1 MQGYKMDK
9 YNKNILAGFD
19 TLKDIGQEVQKNVSG
34 FLDTTLDT
42 AGKTLE
48 TISSFAFGKDKRLK
62 NSSLKFSGATVDTA
76 MKNLSVMYNNTN
88 GKSSGEELDWR
99 VSLSIPQQIL
109 NIIKDGRTL
118 LDPLKATGN
127 KLVFPYTPTVLV
139 GQSAN
144 WNPMQPVHTNYPFYA
159 YENSRVDQMTITAHF
174 YVQNEMEARYWVAAV
189 HYLRSMTKMSYGQ
202 SPNKG
207 APPPV
212 VRLNG
217 YGDYT
222 FKDVPV
228 IITNFTFDLK
238 EDVDYISTR
247 LFAGPTD
254 GRKDANTLT
263 GSASGVASKG
273 GTYAWAPTESLLT
286 IGIVPQY
293 SRTKQSQFNL
303 ADFVKHGGTKGS
315 GFI

>member
-1 MQGYKMDK
+1 MSIDK
-9 YNKNILAGFD
+9 FNKNLLKSVD
-19 TLKDIGQEVQKNVSG
+19 SLKDVGQDIQKNMSG
-34 FLDTTLDT
+34 FLDTSIDTLGKSFET
-42 AGKTLE
+42 A
-48 TISSFAFGKDKRLK
+48 SSFAFGKAKRLK
-62 NSSLKFSGATVDTA
+62 GDLKKITDGVFKFDKSMPAITMNTSGKTSPA
-76 MKNLSVMYNNTN
+76 
-88 GKSSGEELDWR
+88 ELDWR
-99 VSLSIPQQIL
+99 VSLSIPQQIQD
-109 NIIKDGRTL
+109 IIRGQKSL

-127 KLVFPYTPTVLV
+127 KMVFPYTPTILV
-139 GQSAN
+139 GQSAS

-159 YENSRVDQMTITAHF
+159 YENSRVDQMTISAHF

-189 HYLRSMTKMSYGQ
+189 HYLRSMTKMSYGL

-228 IITNFTFDLK
+228 VITNFQFDLK

-247 LFAGPTD
+247 LSSEESGTADGPP
-254 GRKDANTLT
+254 
-263 GSASGVASKG
+263 SVSSKG

-293 SRTKQSQFNL
+293 SRTRQAQFDL
-303 ADFVKHGGTKGS
+303 ADFVKNGGTKGS

>member
-1 MQGYKMDK
+1 MTVDK
-9 YNKNILAGFD
+9 FNKNILKSVD
-19 TLKDIGQEVQKNVSG
+19 SLKDLGQDIQKNASG
-34 FLDTTLDT
+34 FLDTRIDALGKTLDT
-42 AGKTLE
+42 A
-48 TISSFAFGKDKRLK
+48 SAFAFGKAKRMKGDLKKIIDGVFKFDK
-62 NSSLKFSGATVDTA
+62 SQPAIT
-76 MKNLSVMYNNTN
+76 MNTS

-99 VSLSIPQQIL
+99 VSLSIPQQIKD
-109 NIIKDGRTL
+109 IIKNQKSL

-174 YVQNEMEARYWVAAV
+174 YVQNEIEARYWVAAV
-189 HYLRSMTKMSYGQ
+189 HYLRSMTKMSYGL

-228 IITNFTFDLK
+228 LITNFQFDLK

-293 SRTKQSQFNL
+293 SRTRQAQFDL
-303 ADFVKHGGTKGS
+303 ADFVKNGGTKGS

>member
-1 MQGYKMDK
+1 MSIDK
-9 YNKNILAGFD
+9 FNKNLLKSVD
-19 TLKDIGQEVQKNVSG
+19 SLKDVGQDIQKNMSG
-34 FLDTTLDT
+34 FLDTSIDTLGKTLDT
-42 AGKTLE
+42 A
-48 TISSFAFGKDKRLK
+48 SSFAFGKAKRLK
-62 NSSLKFSGATVDTA
+62 GDLKKITDGVFKFDKSMPAITMNTSGNSSPA
-76 MKNLSVMYNNTN
+76 
-88 GKSSGEELDWR
+88 ELDWR
-99 VSLSIPQQIL
+99 VSLSIPQQIQD
-109 NIIKDGRTL
+109 IIQNQKSL

-127 KLVFPYTPTVLV
+127 KMVFPYTPTILV

-159 YENSRVDQMTITAHF
+159 YENSRVDQMTISAHF
-174 YVQNEMEARYWVAAV
+174 YVQNEMEARYWVACV
-189 HYLRSMTKMSYGQ
+189 HYLRSMTKMSYGL

-228 IITNFTFDLK
+228 VITNFQFDLK

-247 LFAGPTD
+247 LSSEESGTADGPP
-254 GRKDANTLT
+254 
-263 GSASGVASKG
+263 SVSSKG

-293 SRTKQSQFNL
+293 SRTRQAQFDL
-303 ADFVKHGGTKGS
+303 ADFVKNGGTKGS

>member
-1 MQGYKMDK
+1 MSIDK
-9 YNKNILAGFD
+9 FNKNILKSVD
-19 TLKDIGQEVQKNVSG
+19 TLKDIGQDIQKNASG
-34 FLDTTLDT
+34 FIDTAIDS

-48 TISSFAFGKDKRLK
+48 TAMSFAFGKDKRLK
-62 NSSLKFSGATVDTA
+62 NSSLNKYTDAVFDLAKEELAVL
-76 MKNLSVMYNNTN
+76 MNTN
-88 GKSSGEELDWR
+88 GKSSSEELDWR
-99 VSLSIPQQIL
+99 VSLSIPEQIMK
-109 NIIKDGRTL
+109 IIRNQKTL

-127 KLVFPYTPTVLV
+127 KMVFPYTPTILV

-159 YENSRVDQMTITAHF
+159 YENSRVDQMTISAHF

-189 HYLRSMTKMSYGQ
+189 HYLRSMTKMSYGL

-228 IITNFTFDLK
+228 VITNFQFDLK

-247 LFAGPTD
+247 LTAEESGTADGPSSVT
-254 GRKDANTLT
+254 
-263 GSASGVASKG
+263 SKG
-273 GTYAWAPTESLLT
+273 GTYAWAPSESLLT
-286 IGIVPQY
+286 IGVVPQY
-293 SRTKQSQFNL
+293 SRTRQAQFDL
-303 ADFVKHGGTKGS
+303 ADFVKNGGTKGS

>member
-1 MQGYKMDK
+1 MSIDK
-9 YNKNILAGFD
+9 FNKNLLKSVD
-19 TLKDIGQEVQKNVSG
+19 SLKDVGQDIQKNMSG
-34 FLDTTLDT
+34 FLDTSIDTLGKSFET
-42 AGKTLE
+42 A
-48 TISSFAFGKDKRLK
+48 SSFAFGKAKRLK
-62 NSSLKFSGATVDTA
+62 GDLKKITDGVFKFDKSMPAITMNTSGKTSPA
-76 MKNLSVMYNNTN
+76 
-88 GKSSGEELDWR
+88 ELDWR
-99 VSLSIPQQIL
+99 VSLSIPQQIQD
-109 NIIKDGRTL
+109 IIRGQKSL

-127 KLVFPYTPTVLV
+127 KMVFPYTPTILV
-139 GQSAN
+139 GQSAS

-159 YENSRVDQMTITAHF
+159 YENSRVDQMTISAHF
-174 YVQNEMEARYWVAAV
+174 YVQNEMEARYWVACV
-189 HYLRSMTKMSYGQ
+189 HYLRSMTKMSYGL

-228 IITNFTFDLK
+228 VITNFQFDLK

-247 LFAGPTD
+247 LSSEESGTADGPP
-254 GRKDANTLT
+254 
-263 GSASGVASKG
+263 SVSSKG

-293 SRTKQSQFNL
+293 SRTRQAQFDL
-303 ADFVKHGGTKGS
+303 ADFVKNGGTKGS

>member
-1 MQGYKMDK
+1 MSIDK
-9 YNKNILAGFD
+9 FNKNLLKSVD
-19 TLKDIGQEVQKNVSG
+19 SLKDVGQDIQKNMSG
-34 FLDTTLDT
+34 FLDTSIDTLGKSFET
-42 AGKTLE
+42 A
-48 TISSFAFGKDKRLK
+48 SSFAFGKAKRLK
-62 NSSLKFSGATVDTA
+62 GDLKKITDGVFKFDKSMPAITMNTSGKTSPA
-76 MKNLSVMYNNTN
+76 
-88 GKSSGEELDWR
+88 ELDWR
-99 VSLSIPQQIL
+99 VSLSIPQQIQD
-109 NIIKDGRTL
+109 IIQNQKSL

-127 KLVFPYTPTVLV
+127 KMVFPYTPTILV

-159 YENSRVDQMTITAHF
+159 YENSRVDQMTISAHF

-189 HYLRSMTKMSYGQ
+189 HYLRSMTKMSYGL

-228 IITNFTFDLK
+228 VITNFQFDLK

-247 LFAGPTD
+247 LSSEESGTADGPP
-254 GRKDANTLT
+254 
-263 GSASGVASKG
+263 SVSSKG

-293 SRTKQSQFNL
+293 SRTRQAQFDL
-303 ADFVKHGGTKGS
+303 ADFVKNGGTKGS

>member
-1 MQGYKMDK
+1 MTVDK
-9 YNKNILAGFD
+9 FNKNILKSVD
-19 TLKDIGQEVQKNVSG
+19 SLKDLGQDIQKNASG
-34 FLDTTLDT
+34 FLDTRIDALGKTLDT
-42 AGKTLE
+42 A
-48 TISSFAFGKDKRLK
+48 SAFAFGKAKRMKGDLKKIIDGVFKFDK
-62 NSSLKFSGATVDTA
+62 SQPAIT
-76 MKNLSVMYNNTN
+76 MNTS

-99 VSLSIPQQIL
+99 VSLSIPQQIQD
-109 NIIKDGRTL
+109 IIKNQKSL

-174 YVQNEMEARYWVAAV
+174 YVQNEIEARYWVAAV
-189 HYLRSMTKMSYGQ
+189 HYLRSMTKMSYGL
-202 SPNKG
+202 STNKG

-228 IITNFTFDLK
+228 IIQNFTFDLK

-247 LFAGPTD
+247 LTE
-254 GRKDANTLT
+254 DAVNDY
-263 GSASGVASKG
+263 GGDAESMDAVASTG

-286 IGIVPQY
+286 IGVVPQY
-293 SRTKQSQFNL
+293 SRTRQAQFDL
-303 ADFVKHGGTKGS
+303 ADFVKNGGTKGS

>member
-1 MQGYKMDK
+1 MSIDK
-9 YNKNILAGFD
+9 FNKNILKNVD
-19 TLKDIGQEVQKNVSG
+19 SLKDLGQDIQKNMSG
-34 FLDTTLDT
+34 FLDTKIDTLGKTLDT
-42 AGKTLE
+42 A
-48 TISSFAFGKDKRLK
+48 SSFAFGKLKRMKGDLK
-62 NSSLKFSGATVDTA
+62 KITDGVLKFDKSMPAIT
-76 MKNLSVMYNNTN
+76 LNTS

-99 VSLSIPQQIL
+99 VSLSIPQQIKD
-109 NIIKDGRTL
+109 IIQDQKSL

-127 KLVFPYTPTVLV
+127 KLVFPYTPTILV
-139 GQSAN
+139 GQSAS

-174 YVQNEMEARYWVAAV
+174 YVQNEIEARYWVAAV
-189 HYLRSMTKMSYGQ
+189 HYLRSMTKMSYGL

-228 IITNFTFDLK
+228 IIQNFTFDLK

-247 LFAGPTD
+247 LTAEESGTADGPSSVT
-254 GRKDANTLT
+254 
-263 GSASGVASKG
+263 SKG

-286 IGIVPQY
+286 IGVVPQY
-293 SRTKQSQFNL
+293 SRTRQAQFDL
-303 ADFVKHGGTKGS
+303 ADFVKNGGTKGS

>member
-1 MQGYKMDK
+1 MSIDK
-9 YNKNILAGFD
+9 FNKNILKSVD
-19 TLKDIGQEVQKNVSG
+19 TLKDVGQDIQKNMSG
-34 FLDTTLDT
+34 FIDTALDT
-42 AGKTLE
+42 AGKTIDSL
-48 TISSFAFGKDKRLK
+48 TTSFAFGKDKRLK
-62 NSSLKFSGATVDTA
+62 NSD
-76 MKNLSVMYNNTN
+76 LSKYKDAVLQLAEGQLHYQLNTN

-99 VSLSIPQQIL
+99 VSLSIPQQVMD
-109 NIIKDGRTL
+109 IIKQEKSL

-127 KLVFPYTPTVLV
+127 KWVFPYNPTVLI
-139 GQSAN
+139 GHSAN

-174 YVQNEMEARYWVAAV
+174 YVQNEIEARYWVAAV
-189 HYLRSMTKMSYGQ
+189 HYLRTMTKMSYGL

-217 YGDYT
+217 YGDFT

-228 IITNFTFDLK
+228 IIQNFNFDLK

-247 LFAGPTD
+247 LNPGPAG
-254 GRKDANTLT
+254 RQDANTMT
-263 GSASGVASKG
+263 GGASGVASKG
-273 GTYAWAPTESLLT
+273 GSYAWAPTESLLT
-286 IGIVPQY
+286 IGVVPQY
-293 SRTKQSQFNL
+293 SRTKQAQFNL
-303 ADFVKHGGTKGS
+303 ADFVKNGGTKGS

>member
-1 MQGYKMDK
+1 MTVDK
-9 YNKNILAGFD
+9 FNKNILKSVD
-19 TLKDIGQEVQKNVSG
+19 SLKDLGQDIQKNTSG
-34 FLDTTLDT
+34 FLDTRIDALGKTLDT
-42 AGKTLE
+42 A
-48 TISSFAFGKDKRLK
+48 SAFAFGKAKRMKGDLKKIIDGIFKFDKSK
-62 NSSLKFSGATVDTA
+62 PAIT
-76 MKNLSVMYNNTN
+76 MNTS

-99 VSLSIPQQIL
+99 VSLSIPQQIQD
-109 NIIKDGRTL
+109 IIKNQKSL

-174 YVQNEMEARYWVAAV
+174 YVQNEIEARYWVAAV
-189 HYLRSMTKMSYGQ
+189 HYLRSMTKMSYGL

-228 IITNFTFDLK
+228 IIQNFTFDLK

-247 LFAGPTD
+247 LSSEESGTAD
-254 GRKDANTLT
+254 GL
-263 GSASGVASKG
+263 SSVSSKG

-286 IGIVPQY
+286 IGVVPQY
-293 SRTKQSQFNL
+293 SRTRQAQFDL
-303 ADFVKHGGTKGS
+303 ADFVKNGGTKGS

>member
-1 MQGYKMDK
+1 MSIDK
-9 YNKNILAGFD
+9 FNKNLLKSVD
-19 TLKDIGQEVQKNVSG
+19 SLKDVGQDIQKNMSG
-34 FLDTTLDT
+34 FLDTSIDTLGKSFET
-42 AGKTLE
+42 A
-48 TISSFAFGKDKRLK
+48 SSFAFGKAKRLK
-62 NSSLKFSGATVDTA
+62 GDLKKITDGVFKFDKSMPAITMNTSGKTSPA
-76 MKNLSVMYNNTN
+76 
-88 GKSSGEELDWR
+88 ELDWR
-99 VSLSIPQQIL
+99 VSLSIPQQIQD
-109 NIIKDGRTL
+109 IIQNQKSL

-127 KLVFPYTPTVLV
+127 KMVFPYTPTILV

-159 YENSRVDQMTITAHF
+159 YENSRVDQMTISAHF
-174 YVQNEMEARYWVAAV
+174 YVQNEMEARYWVACV
-189 HYLRSMTKMSYGQ
+189 HYLRSMTKMSYGL

-228 IITNFTFDLK
+228 VITNFQFDLK

-247 LFAGPTD
+247 LSSEESGTADGPP
-254 GRKDANTLT
+254 
-263 GSASGVASKG
+263 SVSSKG

-293 SRTKQSQFNL
+293 SRTRQAQFDL
-303 ADFVKHGGTKGS
+303 ADFVKNGGTKGS

>member
-1 MQGYKMDK
+1 MSADK
-9 YNKNILAGFD
+9 FNKNILKSVD
-19 TLKDIGQEVQKNVSG
+19 SLKDLGQDIQKNASG
-34 FLDTTLDT
+34 FLDTTINTL
-42 AGKTLE
+42 GKTLD
-48 TISSFAFGKDKRLK
+48 TVSSFAFGKTKRMKGDLKKITDGVFKFDK
-62 NSSLKFSGATVDTA
+62 SMPAIT
-76 MKNLSVMYNNTN
+76 MNTS

-99 VSLSIPQQIL
+99 VSLSIPQQIKD
-109 NIIKDGRTL
+109 IIEGQKSL

-174 YVQNEMEARYWVAAV
+174 YVQNEIEARYWVAAV
-189 HYLRSMTKMSYGQ
+189 HYLRTMTKMSYGQ

-247 LFAGPTD
+247 LTENAVNDYG
-254 GRKDANTLT
+254 GDAE
-263 GSASGVASKG
+263 SMDAVASTG

-286 IGIVPQY
+286 IGVVPQY
-293 SRTKQSQFNL
+293 SRTRQAQFDL
-303 ADFVKHGGTKGS
+303 ADFVKNGGTKGS

>member
-1 MQGYKMDK
+1 MTVDK
-9 YNKNILAGFD
+9 FNKNILKSVD
-19 TLKDIGQEVQKNVSG
+19 SLKDLGQDIQKNASG
-34 FLDTTLDT
+34 FLDTRIDALGKTLDT
-42 AGKTLE
+42 A
-48 TISSFAFGKDKRLK
+48 SAFAFGKAKRMKGDLKKIIDGVFKFDK
-62 NSSLKFSGATVDTA
+62 SQPAIT
-76 MKNLSVMYNNTN
+76 MNTS

-99 VSLSIPQQIL
+99 VSLSIPQQIKD
-109 NIIKDGRTL
+109 IIKNQKSL

-174 YVQNEMEARYWVAAV
+174 YVQNEIEARYWVAAV
-189 HYLRSMTKMSYGQ
+189 HYLRSMTKMSYGL

-228 IITNFTFDLK
+228 IIQNFTFDLK

-247 LFAGPTD
+247 LTE
-254 GRKDANTLT
+254 DAVNDY
-263 GSASGVASKG
+263 GGDAESMDAVASTG

-286 IGIVPQY
+286 IGVVPQY
-293 SRTKQSQFNL
+293 SRTRQAQFDL
-303 ADFVKHGGTKGS
+303 ADFVKNGGTKGS